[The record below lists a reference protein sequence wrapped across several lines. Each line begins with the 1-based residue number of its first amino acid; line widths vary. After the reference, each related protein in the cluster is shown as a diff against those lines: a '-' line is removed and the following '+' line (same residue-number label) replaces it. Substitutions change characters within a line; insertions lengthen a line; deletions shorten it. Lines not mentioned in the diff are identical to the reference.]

1 MRLFRLLL
9 AASLTLPAFAVAQK
23 APSAPNAAGAVTAAK
38 PDSKMTFKILKA
50 NVANITA
57 PSEKERWQAN
67 KDAWEVELSQ
77 NGRIRKVELGKML
90 GALDRIKANVSRI
103 RGGSEKERWQ
113 ANIALWELY
122 LSHEGVTLGR
132 ADQAAAKVALETMR
146 SNVSQIRSPVEKQ
159 RWLANR
165 DLWEATL
172 DVSGAK

>member
-1 MRLFRLLL
+1 MKFVKLLL

-23 APSAPNAAGAVTAAK
+23 APTAAK
-38 PDSKMTFKILKA
+38 PDAKMTFNILKA

-77 NGRIRKVELGKML
+77 TGPVRKVELGKMM
-90 GALDRIKANVSRI
+90 GALDRIKANVWKL

-122 LSHEGVTLGR
+122 LSHQGGALGR
-132 ADQAAAKVALETMR
+132 ADFASAKAALETMR
-146 SNVSQIRSPVEKQ
+146 ANVAQIRSPVEKQ

-172 DVSGAK
+172 DVQGAK

>member
-1 MRLFRLLL
+1 MKYLRLLL
-9 AASLTLPAFAVAQK
+9 AASLIIPALAVAQK
-23 APSAPNAAGAVTAAK
+23 APVAAK
-38 PDSKMTFKILKA
+38 PDPKSTFNTLKA

-77 NGRIRKVELGKML
+77 TGRPRKIELGKMM
-90 GALDRIKANVSRI
+90 GALDRIKANVTRL

-113 ANIALWELY
+113 ANIALWQLY
-122 LSHEGVTLGR
+122 LSHEGGALGK
-132 ADQAAAKVALETMR
+132 ADIAAAREALGTMR
-146 SNVSQIRSPVEKQ
+146 ANVAQIRSPVEKQ

-172 DVSGAK
+172 DVPGTR